1 MHHSSTGPRRSA
13 QANCSCS
20 AHPQRSLHL
29 WMEINLF
36 LFSIF
41 ICIFLFLYLFLYFC
55 GEMKVIVHVREKVVQ
70 VQCGPGT
77 QRLKWLGHVGTSAKI
92 SQIADMV
99 LIHY

>member
-1 MHHSSTGPRRSA
+1 
-13 QANCSCS
+13 
-20 AHPQRSLHL
+20 
-29 WMEINLF
+29 MEINLF

-77 QRLKWLGHVGTSAKI
+77 QRLKWLGHVGTGAKS

-99 LIHY
+99 LIHYLNVQALPDTTTTTAWSWVR